1 MNTFLRNK
9 GGYRKLRVYRLSV
22 IIYDLSVIFSE
33 RFIRAGSRT
42 WDQMVQ
48 AARSGKQNIAE
59 GSKAATTSR
68 TTEIKLTNVAKAS
81 LEELM
86 LDYEDYLRQNNLPQW
101 DKSNPRTLKL
111 REYLKSEE
119 FLANPT
125 KFAFAMNAEEF
136 CNLCITLINQATYML
151 HRLIDKQQE
160 QFLKEGG
167 INEQMYSARVQYRKS
182 AENHGY
188 HVSSDRSD
196 RSDQSDRSDKMKS
209 TPQGSLTLAQ
219 DEDATP
225 PQGSLT
231 LTKDEDAAPRQ
242 GASVSEQH
250 PSAQRAPSTQDQ

>member
-1 MNTFLRNK
+1 MNTFLKNK

-188 HVSSDRSD
+188 HVSSD
-196 RSDQSDRSDKMKS
+196 QSDRSDKMKS

-231 LTKDEDAAPRQ
+231 LAKDEDAAPRQ

-250 PSAQRAPSTQDQ
+250 PSTPSTQDQ